1 MSGEIKIESL
11 PEEDSPDYFRLLVRN
26 CIETYKSLPN
36 DVMCLDYNRI
46 SGKLRALLLDDE
58 EYKRETRNIYAKQRL
73 DELREIDALARL
85 ALDDSPE
92 EEEDGEDEEDCDPRN
107 RGRVKNTSISADK
120 NMLDMRFK
128 AAQMRRDLIASMN
141 ENSSEQDAVNFLFV
155 PVTRQE
161 METNIRVELDEG
173 YANDDKTLSELTSVK
188 ETAPEGTSG
197 KIRSNGQTEALPDEE
212 FFDVLESGEVV
223 ER

>member
-1 MSGEIKIESL
+1 MH
-11 PEEDSPDYFRLLVRN
+11 
-26 CIETYKSLPN
+26 
-36 DVMCLDYNRI
+36 
-46 SGKLRALLLDDE
+46 
-58 EYKRETRNIYAKQRL
+58 
-73 DELREIDALARL
+73 
-85 ALDDSPE
+85 
-92 EEEDGEDEEDCDPRN
+92 
-107 RGRVKNTSISADK
+107 
-120 NMLDMRFK
+120 FK

-141 ENSSEQDAVNFLFV
+141 ENNASSEQDAVNFLFV

-161 METNIRVELDEG
+161 METNIRVELNEG
-173 YANDDKTLSELTSVK
+173 YADDDKTLSELTSVK